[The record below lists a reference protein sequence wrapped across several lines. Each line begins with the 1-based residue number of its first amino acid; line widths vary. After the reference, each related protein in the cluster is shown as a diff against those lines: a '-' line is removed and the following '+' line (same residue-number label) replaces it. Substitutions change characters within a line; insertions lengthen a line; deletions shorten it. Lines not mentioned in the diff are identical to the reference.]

1 LGDARDEIASALDL
15 SKDRAVSAAR
25 SSGEL
30 PRRRESM
37 PTPPADIARLRV
49 RRREARRRR
58 QLARID
64 LGLGVL
70 GALVLWIATPGLAI
84 AALIAGIVLAA
95 CVTSFVV
102 QRRRRAGR
110 EALLRR
116 FARQALKRS
125 APRER
130 SER

>member
-1 LGDARDEIASALDL
+1 M
-15 SKDRAVSAAR
+15 
-25 SSGEL
+25 
-30 PRRRESM
+30 RR
-37 PTPPADIARLRV
+37 PPADIDRLRV
-49 RRREARRRR
+49 RRREAQRRR

-95 CVTSFVV
+95 CVTSFMV
-102 QRRRRAGR
+102 QRRRKAGR

-116 FARQALKRS
+116 FARWALKRS
-125 APRER
+125 ASRGR
-130 SER
+130 SVR